1 MVKMTTIELQPC
13 LSIDELL
20 ERFGTQTQC
29 GAVEQQSV
37 HNEEPPGKRQE
48 KPGKQH
54 SKARPPR
61 ISNASALT
69 MQAQLPLINDQV
81 NS

>member
-29 GAVEQQSV
+29 GAVEQQSI
-37 HNEEPPGKRQE
+37 HNEEPLGKRQE

-54 SKARPPR
+54 NKARPPQ
-61 ISNASALT
+61 IGNASALT
-69 MQAQLPLINDQV
+69 MQAQLPLMNHQV
-81 NS
+81 SS